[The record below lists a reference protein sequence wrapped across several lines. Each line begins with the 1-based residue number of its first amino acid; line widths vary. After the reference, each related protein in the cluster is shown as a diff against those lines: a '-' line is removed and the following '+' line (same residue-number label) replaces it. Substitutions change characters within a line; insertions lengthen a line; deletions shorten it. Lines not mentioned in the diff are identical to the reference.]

1 MNFTWRSPSNI
12 ALVKY
17 WGKHGNQLPNNS
29 SISFTL
35 SQAYSETKISYSP
48 KQDDGNISLDFIF
61 EGNKN
66 EAFENR
72 IKKFLTAII
81 THFPFLTAYHLQIE
95 SSNSFPHSTGIAS
108 SASAMSALSLGL
120 CSIEK
125 EIVGSLQDD
134 ESFFKKASIISRLG
148 SGSACRSVYPHL
160 AIWGENAG
168 ISGSSNE
175 FAIPF
180 KEAAPIFSTFHDSI
194 LIVSSDEKTVSSTA
208 GHELMHT
215 NIFAETRYKQANTNT
230 VKIIEALKNEDMDA
244 FGLIVEEE
252 ALTLHALMMTSHPS
266 YVLLQPNSLKLIE
279 VIRNYR
285 NDTKLPVYF
294 TIDAG
299 PNIHLLYPHNIASE
313 IQQLIKSDLS
323 LYCENGKVIEDKVGV
338 GATQIH

>member
-1 MNFTWRSPSNI
+1 MNFKWRSPSNI

-35 SQAYSETKISYSP
+35 SQAYSETSVSQENKT
-48 KQDDGNISLDFIF
+48 DDGKIEIDFYF
-61 EGNKN
+61 EGVKN
-66 EAFENR
+66 ENFQKR
-72 IKKFLTAII
+72 IEFFLTAII
-81 THFPFLTAYHLQIE
+81 PHFSFLTSSRLKIE

-108 SASAMSALSLGL
+108 SASAMSALALGL

-125 EIVGSLQDD
+125 QLTGQLQDD
-134 ESFFKKASIISRLG
+134 ESFFRKASIISRLG

-160 AIWGENAG
+160 AMWGENKGVAL
-168 ISGSSNE
+168 SSNE
-175 FAIPF
+175 YAIPF
-180 KEAAPIFSTFHDSI
+180 LEADQVFKTFHDSI

-215 NIFAETRYKQANTNT
+215 NIFADVRYQQANQNT
-230 VKIIEALKNEDMDA
+230 IKIIDAMKNGDLA
-244 FGLIVEEE
+244 TFGQIAEEE
-252 ALTLHALMMTSHPS
+252 ALTLHALMMTSNPS

-279 VIRNYR
+279 LIRTYR

-299 PNIHLLYPHNIASE
+299 PNIHLLYPHE
-313 IQQLIKSDLS
+313 FETQIQAFIKSDLS
-323 LYCENGKVIEDKVGV
+323 NFCEKGKVIEDKVGH
-338 GATQIH
+338 GATLIV